1 MRSKLEAA
9 RIALSR
15 GVPVL
20 IADGRRKHVLLESVK
35 SSAPGTWIAR

>member
-1 MRSKLEAA
+1 MRSKLEAS

-20 IADGRRKHVLLESVK
+20 IADGRRAKVLVDSVK
-35 SSAPGTWIAR
+35 ASAPGTWIAR